1 MQFEKVNV
9 LTNMITDTNNLAN
22 PGGALPGQGG
32 GLGAGGAAIT
42 NFVGVMEDE
51 VWASTNHAYLA
62 YPIVLQT
69 NSLLLGG
76 IDKIRYLKMQG
87 DSLVTTNYSPD
98 RFLKNYK
105 FLQTVIK
112 IINALLKQLNDANF
126 YENSGMLLPIA
137 FFSL

>member
-69 NSLLLGG
+69 NSLFCLRILNQKEFLL
-76 IDKIRYLKMQG
+76 K
-87 DSLVTTNYSPD
+87 
-98 RFLKNYK
+98 K
-105 FLQTVIK
+105 FLGTGFR
-112 IINALLKQLNDANF
+112 N
-126 YENSGMLLPIA
+126 
-137 FFSL
+137 